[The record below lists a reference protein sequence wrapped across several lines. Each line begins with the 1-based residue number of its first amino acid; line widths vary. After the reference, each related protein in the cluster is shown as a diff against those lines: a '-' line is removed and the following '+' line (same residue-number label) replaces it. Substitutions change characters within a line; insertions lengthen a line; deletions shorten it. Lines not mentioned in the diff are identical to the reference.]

1 VCSYACGA
9 PGPDGFSSLLY
20 QKFWSVIKHDFMD
33 LVREF
38 GDGTLDVFRLN
49 YAIITLTPKKTDIK
63 DLKEI

>member
-1 VCSYACGA
+1 VSYACGA
-9 PGPDGFSSLLY
+9 PGPDGFSSHFY